1 MSFLS
6 SSPSEYP
13 HFHLLSIGQRGV
25 GKTVFLAGSYAE
37 MKQVSS
43 GKEDRETWFECE
55 NEDEKKNLNSILDYV
70 KRTGE
75 YPPPTLKMTNFD
87 FILKQRNHQKVKK
100 ICNFSWS
107 DIPGEYCDFNHPEF
121 QTLVL
126 SSHSCCVFI
135 NGEKLVKDTTY
146 IDELEGLVKQVMA
159 IAILIDKQAI
169 DYGFALIIT
178 QCDRLGSGS
187 MIRLQIEE
195 NLQFLTTRLEAAN
208 AKYQRFYSGIPIV
221 SKDEGYYFQVQ
232 GSAAAF
238 LWLVSELEKENSL
251 SRHNQPLEDSL
262 KLDVSALEYWLSGSP
277 KMLWPIIGI
286 TGGLFGLTAVGIL
299 LFNQLNTPNYNNQIT
314 DQSIQQLEQIVQK
327 NPNDIESALTLVN
340 QYLNQEQIEPAIHL
354 LKNIIK
360 QQPNNLDNKI
370 KLAELYEINGKM
382 KEAEITYD
390 EILSQDTTYYE
401 ALFKKALIR
410 YRQQDFNTA
419 KDLLKKAENNAPSEA
434 LKIKA
439 QEARKQ
445 FNLE

>member
-1 MSFLS
+1 MSLLS

-13 HFHLLSIGQRGV
+13 HFNLLSIGQRGV

-37 MKQVSS
+37 IKQVSS
-43 GKEDRETWFECE
+43 EKEHQEIWFECE
-55 NEDEKKNLNSILDYV
+55 KEDEKKSLNSILDYV

-87 FILKQRNHQKVKK
+87 FILKQRNHKK
-100 ICNFSWS
+100 NKTLCHFSWS
-107 DIPGEYCDFNHPEF
+107 DIPGEYCDFNHPDF

-135 NGEKLVKDTTY
+135 NGEKLVKDTSY

-159 IAILIDKQAI
+159 IAILIDQQAI

-195 NLQFLTTRLEAAN
+195 NLQFLTTRLEAVN

-238 LWLVSELEKENSL
+238 LWLVSELEKETNL

-262 KLDVSALEYWLSGSP
+262 KLDVSALQYWLSSSP
-277 KMLWPIIGI
+277 KMLWPLIGI
-286 TGGLFGLTAVGIL
+286 IGGLFGLTAMGIL
-299 LFNQLNTPNYNNQIT
+299 LLNQLKPPTSEQLIAN
-314 DQSIQQLEQIVQK
+314 QSIQQLEQIVKK
-327 NPNDIESALTLVN
+327 NPNDTESALTLVN
-340 QYLNQEQIEPAIHL
+340 QYLNQEQIEPAINL
-354 LKNIIK
+354 LKKIIK
-360 QQPNNLDNKI
+360 QQPNNLENKI
-370 KLAELYEINGKM
+370 ELAKLYEMDGKTE
-382 KEAEITYD
+382 EAEIIYD
-390 EILSQDTTYYE
+390 EILSQDSTYYD

-410 YRQQDFNTA
+410 YQQQDNNTA
-419 KDLLKKAENNAPSEA
+419 KALLQKAENNAPSEE
-434 LKIKA
+434 LKTKA
-439 QEARKQ
+439 QEAIKQ
-445 FNLE
+445 LNLE